1 MLFETVQSVP
11 TSSRLGIRAAIK
23 KSAVQNDADGC
34 KIRQDIVIYGKR
46 KERIFMQKAIL
57 VGVNLNNDPDF
68 EYSMEELESLTKAC
82 EMEVAASAVQNLS
95 AVNNAFYIG
104 TGKVEEVKNLVSL
117 LEADCVIFD
126 NSLTPSQQRNL
137 GKELEVTVLD
147 RTNLI
152 LEIFERR
159 AKTKEARLQVESA
172 NLQYMLPRL
181 VGMREALSRQGGGAG
196 AGGGS
201 GAGGGFA
208 NKGAGEKKLELDRRK
223 IEKRIAELRRELE
236 AIELDR
242 QTQRK
247 RRKDSDLPSVALV
260 GYTNAGKSTLLNKML
275 DTYMG
280 NEEKKVM
287 EKDMLF
293 ATLDTTVRRISPG
306 DNRDFLLSDTVGFID
321 KLPHTLVKAFR
332 STLAEACSA
341 DLLLQ
346 VVDFSDP
353 HHREQMKVT
362 QETLKELKAE
372 QIPCLY
378 VMNKADLVMEED
390 QLPKVVGDK
399 IYMSAKRGIGLEE
412 LLFLIRNKL
421 FAGYVN
427 CTMRIPYTD
436 GAAVSWLQENA
447 VVKSVSYEA
456 DGVVLVL
463 QCKVS
468 DAGRFEKY
476 MEASEGN

>member
-1 MLFETVQSVP
+1 
-11 TSSRLGIRAAIK
+11 
-23 KSAVQNDADGC
+23 
-34 KIRQDIVIYGKR
+34 
-46 KERIFMQKAIL
+46 MQKAIL
-57 VGVNLNNDPDF
+57 VGVNLNDTPDF
-68 EYSMEELESLTKAC
+68 EHSMEELESLAQAC
-82 EMEVAASAVQNLS
+82 EMEVAAAAVQNLP

-104 TGKVEEVKNLVSL
+104 SGKVEEVKNLVSM
-117 LEADCVIFD
+117 LEADCVVFD

-137 GKELEVTVLD
+137 QKELEVSVLD

-159 AKTKEARLQVESA
+159 ARTKEARLQVESA

-201 GAGGGFA
+201 GAGGGFS

-223 IEKRIAELRRELE
+223 IEKRISELRRELE
-236 AIELDR
+236 AIEQDR

-247 RRKDSDLPSVALV
+247 RRRESDLPSVALV
-260 GYTNAGKSTLLNKML
+260 GYTNAGKSTLLNRML
-275 DTYMG
+275 DTFMG
-280 NEEKKVM
+280 DEEKKVM

-362 QETLKELKAE
+362 EETLRELEAGN
-372 QIPCLY
+372 IPCIY
-378 VMNKADLVMEED
+378 VMNKADLVMEENE
-390 QLPKVVGDK
+390 LPKVVGDK
-399 IYMSAKRGIGLEE
+399 IYMSAKKGIGLLE
-412 LLFLIRNKL
+412 LIGLIREKL
-421 FAGYVN
+421 FADYVE
-427 CTMRIPYTD
+427 CEMLIPYSD
-436 GAAVSWLQENA
+436 GAAVSWLKERA
-447 VVKSVSYEA
+447 VVKSMQYEA
-456 DGVVLVL
+456 DGVVLQL
-463 QCKVS
+463 QCKRS
-468 DAGRFEKY
+468 DAGRY
-476 MEASEGN
+476 GRYLR

>member
-1 MLFETVQSVP
+1 
-11 TSSRLGIRAAIK
+11 
-23 KSAVQNDADGC
+23 
-34 KIRQDIVIYGKR
+34 
-46 KERIFMQKAIL
+46 MQKAIL
-57 VGVNLNNDPDF
+57 VGVNLNDTPDF
-68 EYSMEELESLTKAC
+68 EHSMEELESLAQAC
-82 EMEVAASAVQNLS
+82 EMEVAAAAVQNLP

-104 TGKVEEVKNLVSL
+104 SGKVEEVKNLVSM
-117 LEADCVIFD
+117 LEADCVVFD

-137 GKELEVTVLD
+137 QKELEVSVLD

-159 AKTKEARLQVESA
+159 ARTKEARLQVESA

-201 GAGGGFA
+201 GAGGGFS

-223 IEKRIAELRRELE
+223 IEKRISELRRELE
-236 AIELDR
+236 AIEQDR

-247 RRKDSDLPSVALV
+247 RRRESDLPSVALV
-260 GYTNAGKSTLLNKML
+260 GYTNAGKSTLLNRML
-275 DTYMG
+275 DTFMG
-280 NEEKKVM
+280 DEEKKVM

-362 QETLKELKAE
+362 EETLRELEAGN
-372 QIPCLY
+372 IPCIY
-378 VMNKADLVMEED
+378 VMNKADLVMEENE
-390 QLPKVVGDK
+390 LPKVVGDK
-399 IYMSAKRGIGLEE
+399 IYMSAKKGIGLLE
-412 LLFLIRNKL
+412 LIGLIREKL
-421 FAGYVN
+421 FADYVE
-427 CTMRIPYTD
+427 CEMLIPYSD
-436 GAAVSWLQENA
+436 GAAVSWLKERA
-447 VVKSVSYEA
+447 VVKSMQYEA
-456 DGVVLVL
+456 DGVVLQL
-463 QCKVS
+463 QCKRS
-468 DAGRFEKY
+468 DAGRY
-476 MEASEGN
+476 GRYLL

>member
-1 MLFETVQSVP
+1 
-11 TSSRLGIRAAIK
+11 
-23 KSAVQNDADGC
+23 
-34 KIRQDIVIYGKR
+34 
-46 KERIFMQKAIL
+46 MQKAIL
-57 VGVNLNNDPDF
+57 VGVNLNDDPDF
-68 EYSMEELESLTKAC
+68 EHSMEELESLAQAC
-82 EMEVAASAVQNLS
+82 EIEVAARVDQNLP

-104 TGKVEEVKNLVSL
+104 TGKVTEVRNLASML
-117 LEADCVIFD
+117 MADCVIFD

-137 GKELEVTVLD
+137 QNELEVPVWD

-152 LEIFERR
+152 LQIFETR
-159 AKTKEARLQVESA
+159 AKTKEAKLQVESA

-201 GAGGGFA
+201 GAGGGFS

-223 IEKRIAELRRELE
+223 IEKRISELRRELE

-247 RRKDSDLPSVALV
+247 RRKESDLPSVALV

-275 DTYMG
+275 DTFMG
-280 NEEKKVM
+280 DDEKKVM

-332 STLAEACSA
+332 STLSEACEA

-346 VVDFSDP
+346 VVDFSDI

-362 QETLKELKAE
+362 VETLRELGAE
-372 QIPCLY
+372 KIPCIY
-378 VMNKADLVMEED
+378 VMNKADLAMEAD
-390 QLPKVVGDK
+390 QLPKVVGDR
-399 IYMSAKRGIGLEE
+399 IYMSAKQGTGLSE
-412 LLFLIRNKL
+412 LLSLIREKL
-421 FAGYVN
+421 FADYVI
-427 CTMRIPYTD
+427 CKMLIPYQD
-436 GAAVSWLQENA
+436 GAAVSWLKENA
-447 VVKSVSYEA
+447 VVKSMEYEA
-456 DGVVLVL
+456 EGTVMELE
-463 QCKVS
+463 CKKS
-468 DAGRFEKY
+468 DAGRYAKY
-476 MEASEGN
+476 MM